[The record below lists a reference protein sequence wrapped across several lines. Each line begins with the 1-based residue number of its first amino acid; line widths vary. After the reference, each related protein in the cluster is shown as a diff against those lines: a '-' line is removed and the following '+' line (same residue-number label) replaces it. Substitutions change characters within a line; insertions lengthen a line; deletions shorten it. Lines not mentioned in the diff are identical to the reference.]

1 MNSKKTRGWNSYLDW
16 AALRAGAYNASAPE
30 LWEPVFVRSNDAQI
44 STTDFFV
51 TVDARSDYA
60 YDPFE
65 QAYND
70 EYRVNGAPVEAFLLR
85 KHKKTRPSNAFETSI
100 EVLHVGAL
108 SPRSDVVRPPM
119 SPSSHSNPVPAAIGI
134 IDDGIAYLHPR
145 FQKGL
150 GQTRFAGAFLQTLL
164 ALTNSGLELS
174 GADING
180 DLARLASS
188 SEDEIYRTRN
198 AGLYDPLTRH
208 GMRQT
213 ATHGTL
219 MLDLAAGA
227 DPLASEDAA
236 MRDVPLLMVQL
247 PPEAF
252 EDTSGVR
259 MQTHI
264 LQGLRWMIHRAFA
277 SGLSDELV
285 VNISLGITA
294 SAKNGKSF
302 LSQQIKR
309 EIERVASH
317 YNGSKTLELVFAYG
331 NAYDDGLIARAALP
345 AASSASVSVAL
356 QPDDHTPSFVELR
369 LTDQSAET
377 KPKRIEVTL
386 TAPDGTSATRTL
398 RKGRHVTFFGTPKA
412 PIARLYHTAA
422 REIWEGE
429 KDPAF
434 LTLAFA
440 PTTSR
445 KTDEALA
452 ASGLWTISCRN
463 VSSAAMDLTL
473 QVQRDDSPFG
483 RNTGARQAYFDD
495 AHARAWNQELHDFS
509 GLAPTSALTNE
520 GSNSAFSTVSHDNVH
535 TVGAAIVRHHE
546 VTPARYTAQGADW
559 SGNVPDAS
567 AIAETSRA
575 TAGVLAAGT
584 FATGAVRLSGT
595 SAAAASFTRHLV
607 QPAQT
612 AQVSDDFDRLGT
624 MTVLTNPSIKG
635 ERTRL

>member
-1 MNSKKTRGWNSYLDW
+1 
-16 AALRAGAYNASAPE
+16 
-30 LWEPVFVRSNDAQI
+30 
-44 STTDFFV
+44 
-51 TVDARSDYA
+51 
-60 YDPFE
+60 
-65 QAYND
+65 
-70 EYRVNGAPVEAFLLR
+70 
-85 KHKKTRPSNAFETSI
+85 
-100 EVLHVGAL
+100 
-108 SPRSDVVRPPM
+108 
-119 SPSSHSNPVPAAIGI
+119 
-134 IDDGIAYLHPR
+134 
-145 FQKGL
+145 
-150 GQTRFAGAFLQTLL
+150 
-164 ALTNSGLELS
+164 
-174 GADING
+174 
-180 DLARLASS
+180 
-188 SEDEIYRTRN
+188 
-198 AGLYDPLTRH
+198 
-208 GMRQT
+208 MRQT

-294 SAKNGKSF
+294 GAKNGKSF

-309 EIERVASH
+309 EIERVAKH

-331 NAYDDGLIARAALP
+331 NAYDDGLIARAVLP

-440 PTTSR
+440 PTTS
-445 KTDEALA
+445 KK
-452 ASGLWTISCRN
+452 I
-463 VSSAAMDLTL
+463 
-473 QVQRDDSPFG
+473 
-483 RNTGARQAYFDD
+483 
-495 AHARAWNQELHDFS
+495 
-509 GLAPTSALTNE
+509 
-520 GSNSAFSTVSHDNVH
+520 
-535 TVGAAIVRHHE
+535 
-546 VTPARYTAQGADW
+546 
-559 SGNVPDAS
+559 
-567 AIAETSRA
+567 
-575 TAGVLAAGT
+575 
-584 FATGAVRLSGT
+584 
-595 SAAAASFTRHLV
+595 
-607 QPAQT
+607 
-612 AQVSDDFDRLGT
+612 
-624 MTVLTNPSIKG
+624 
-635 ERTRL
+635 